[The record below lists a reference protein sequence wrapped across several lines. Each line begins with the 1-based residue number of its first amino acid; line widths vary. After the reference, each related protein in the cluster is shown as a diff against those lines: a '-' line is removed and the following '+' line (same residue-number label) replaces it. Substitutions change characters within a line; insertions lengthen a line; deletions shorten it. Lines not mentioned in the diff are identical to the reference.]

1 LLGWPRRGGAEG
13 SGGEGEMARRGAL
26 ELDGV
31 LMREGDEE
39 IFAVSHGLE
48 AQINSPNKTPGPLM
62 FSQPF
67 FYFFTVAIKN

>member
-1 LLGWPRRGGAEG
+1 MGFRWADIAFVGPGYTSLL
-13 SGGEGEMARRGAL
+13 L

-67 FYFFTVAIKN
+67 FLFFTVAIKN